1 MYGSCDVTK
10 VTGFGFPLQLKGKTI
25 LAMVLVGLLPLVLSL
40 LLTYFEEK
48 RALREAAGITLKG
61 IAVEVAR
68 KVETQIVRGIN
79 EAQQL
84 ATIPFIRNAV
94 TNSNRSYVDKNTDE
108 IQGLIQEWQ
117 DRWRAQASQDQFPV
131 FINTYATD
139 YLTQWHAIRKS
150 DYLAI
155 VVVDNQGALVLSSF
169 PQVGFFHGKS
179 LWWQEVMQQREMEAF
194 VSDLSF
200 APAFGTHV
208 LNVAVPLWD
217 DDRHN
222 VVGAISILLR
232 RDSLFRSISEVAA
245 GETGHAMLVTTDG
258 EPILCPT
265 FSLEEHNVPA
275 SIVAAFQ
282 QRVAGWLVADP
293 DSHGAHN
300 AIVGYSPLHV
310 GVALSPQSF
319 AGKSWHMLVS
329 QDPAET
335 YAPLD
340 QLLIKVLSYGVV
352 VFVILWGAGIVVA
365 GRIVR
370 PIQALSEGA
379 EQFSRGKLAEHIDI
393 RTGDEIERLAE
404 TFNAMAGNLQRSF
417 SQLNQKVEEIGRL
430 EEKYRDLIENAP
442 EMIHQLDPSGRF
454 VHVNSTE
461 LQKLGYSRSDMLEMS
476 LWDIVPV
483 EQQDAVRAYVKG
495 LALDGTRTIETVFCT
510 QSQELIDV
518 EIHSTTLVDP
528 HTHSVVYS
536 RGFVRDITD
545 RKALQGEV
553 ERYTNHL
560 EDLVR
565 ERTQQ
570 LSDSEAGYKALFD
583 LAADSIV
590 VVDLDG
596 RVVDVNARARE
607 ILGYATSDLAGDSF
621 VNLVS
626 TVFQETSQKLLH
638 RVSQGESTVPTTE
651 IEISDR
657 SGVRRSMEMDLVRI
671 DMGPRSSIMVQLRDI
686 TEHKKLEVTL
696 QRYNEVLEEKVVER
710 TREIEQAKVY
720 IESLLENA
728 NDVIYTLDVDLRFTY
743 LNSKVEAWGYRKED
757 LIGKPYLSLL
767 SKRFRSR
774 YLQETLDMG
783 TKQDY
788 EAEIVSRNGEL
799 RSVLVSVAPLLNDA
813 GEQEGV
819 LGIARD
825 ITERKQL
832 EQQVQNA
839 ERLAAVGKLAAGV
852 AHEIN
857 NPLGGILNCLYNIR
871 KGTLTPE
878 RSQEYLH
885 FMEDGV
891 QRVQRIVRQLLD
903 FSQQRELE
911 LTMVDLHPI
920 LDRVGVLTEHV
931 FVEKHA
937 VLKKTYD
944 ETLPLILVDAAMI
957 EQVIMNLMLN
967 AVQSLQQGG
976 SVSLETRKHEEA
988 CEIIVE
994 DNGCGIPLHVRP
1006 HIFDPFFT
1014 TKGTGEGTG
1023 LGLSVSLGIVQRHGG
1038 EMVVESEEGKGTRF
1052 TVRLPLVRSRV
1063 PSMVKVGP

>member
-1 MYGSCDVTK
+1 
-10 VTGFGFPLQLKGKTI
+10 
-25 LAMVLVGLLPLVLSL
+25 MVLVGLLPLVLSL

-48 RALREAAGITLKG
+48 RALREAAGITMKG

-68 KVETQIVRGIN
+68 KVETQIIRGVN

-94 TNSNRSYVDKNTDE
+94 ISSNRSYVDKNADE
-108 IQGLIQEWQ
+108 IQALIQEWQ
-117 DRWRAQASQDQFPV
+117 DRWRAQSSQDEFPV
-131 FINTYATD
+131 FINKYATD
-139 YLTQWHAIRKS
+139 YLIQWHAIRKS

-155 VVVDNQGALVLSSF
+155 VVVDDHGALVLSSF
-169 PQVGFFHGKS
+169 PQVGFSHGTR
-179 LWWQEVMQQREMEAF
+179 LWFQAVMEQRETQAF

-200 APAFGTHV
+200 DPGFGTHV
-208 LNVAVPLWD
+208 LNVGVPIWD
-217 DDRHN
+217 DARHN
-222 VVGAISILLR
+222 MVGAISILLR
-232 RDSLFRSISEVAA
+232 RDSLFRSLSEVAA

-258 EPILCPT
+258 MPILCPT
-265 FSLEEHNVPA
+265 LSLEEHAIPA
-275 SIVAAFQ
+275 SLMGAFQ
-282 QRVAGWLVADP
+282 QDTAGWLVANP
-293 DSHGAHN
+293 DSHGAQH
-300 AIVGYSPLHV
+300 AIVGYAPLHL
-310 GVALSPQSF
+310 GVPLATQSF
-319 AGKSWHMLVS
+319 GGKSWHMLVS
-329 QDPAET
+329 QDPSET

-340 QLLIKVLSYGVV
+340 QLLIKVLSYGAA
-352 VFVILWGAGIVVA
+352 VFVILWGVGIVVA
-365 GRIVR
+365 GRIVK
-370 PIQALSEGA
+370 PIQALSEGV
-379 EQFSRGKLAEHIDI
+379 EQFGSGNFVEHIDI

-404 TFNAMAGNLQRSF
+404 TFNGMAGNLQRSF

-461 LQKLGYSRSDMLEMS
+461 LHKLGYSLSDMLNMS
-476 LWDIVPV
+476 LWDIVPA
-483 EQQDAVRAYVKG
+483 EHQEAVKAYVRG
-495 LALDGTRTIETVFCT
+495 LALDGARTIETAFRT
-510 QSQELIDV
+510 QSQKIIEV

-528 HTHSVVYS
+528 LTHSVVYS

-553 ERYTNHL
+553 ERYTNRL
-560 EDLVR
+560 EDLVT

-596 RVVDVNARARE
+596 RIVDVNARARD
-607 ILGYATSDLAGDSF
+607 ILGYAPSDLAGDSF
-621 VNLVS
+621 VKLVS
-626 TVFQETSQKLLH
+626 PVFQEASQNLLE
-638 RVSQGESTVPTTE
+638 RVSQGASIVPTTE
-651 IEISDR
+651 IETLDR
-657 SGVRRSMEMDLVRI
+657 HGTIKSMEMDVVRI
-671 DMGPRSSIMVQLRDI
+671 DMGLRSSIMVQLRDI
-686 TEHKKLEVTL
+686 TEHKKLELTL
-696 QRYNEVLEEKVVER
+696 QRYNEALEEKVVER
-710 TREIEQAKVY
+710 TREIEQAKAY

-783 TKQDY
+783 RKQDY
-788 EAEIVSRNGEL
+788 EVEIVTRHGEL

-813 GEQEGV
+813 GEKLGV

-825 ITERKQL
+825 ITERKHL
-832 EQQVQNA
+832 EQQVQNS
-839 ERLAAVGKLAAGV
+839 ERLASIGQLAAGV

-885 FMEDGV
+885 FMEDGLH
-891 QRVQRIVRQLLD
+891 RVQRIVRQLLD

-911 LTMVDLHPI
+911 LTMADIHPI
-920 LDRVGVLTEHV
+920 LDRVVVLTEHA
-931 FVEKHA
+931 FVERHA

-944 ETLPLILVDAAMI
+944 ETLPLILVDAPMI
-957 EQVIMNLMLN
+957 EQVIMNLVLN
-967 AVQSLQQGG
+967 AVQSLQKEGY
-976 SVSLETRKHEEA
+976 VSLRTRKHEEI

-994 DNGCGIPLHVRP
+994 DNGCGIALNVRP

-1038 EMVVESEEGKGTRF
+1038 EMLVDSEEGKGTRF

-1063 PSMVKVGP
+1063 PSMVKVGS

>member
-1 MYGSCDVTK
+1 VTK
-10 VTGFGFPLQLKGKTI
+10 VKRFGFPLQLKGKTI

-48 RALREAAGITLKG
+48 RALREAAGITMKG

-68 KVETQIVRGIN
+68 KVETQIIRGIN

-84 ATIPFIRNAV
+84 ATIPFIRSAV
-94 TNSNRSYVDKNTDE
+94 INSNRSYMDKNDKE
-108 IQGLIQEWQ
+108 IQALIQEWQ
-117 DRWRAQASQDQFPV
+117 DRWRAQSSQDEFPV
-131 FINTYATD
+131 FINKYATD

-155 VVVDNQGALVLSSF
+155 VVVDNEGALVLSSF

-179 LWWQEVMQQREMEAF
+179 LWWQAVMQERETQAF

-200 APAFGTHV
+200 DPGFGTHV
-208 LNVAVPLWD
+208 LNVAVPIWD
-217 DDRHN
+217 DDRQN
-222 VVGAISILLR
+222 MVGAISILLR

-245 GETGHAMLVTTDG
+245 GKTGHAMLVTTDG
-258 EPILCPT
+258 IPLLCPT
-265 FSLEEHNVPA
+265 LSLEEHDISA
-275 SIVAAFQ
+275 SMVGAFQ
-282 QRVAGWLVADP
+282 QNLAGWLVADP
-293 DSHGAHN
+293 DSHGAQH
-300 AIVGYSPLHV
+300 AIVGYAQLHLGVPL
-310 GVALSPQSF
+310 ASESF
-319 AGKSWHMLVS
+319 GGKSWQMLAS

-340 QLLIKVLSYGVV
+340 QLLIKVLSYGVA
-352 VFVILWGAGIVVA
+352 VFVVLWGAGILVA
-365 GRIVR
+365 GRIVK
-370 PIQALSEGA
+370 PIQALSEGV
-379 EQFSRGKLAEHIDI
+379 EQFGSGNLVEHIDI

-404 TFNAMAGNLQRSF
+404 TFNGMAGNLQRSF

-461 LQKLGYSRSDMLEMS
+461 LQKLGYSLSDMLTMS
-476 LWDIVPV
+476 LWDIVPT
-483 EQQDAVRAYVKG
+483 EHQATVRAYVQG
-495 LALDGTRTIETVFCT
+495 LALDGARTIETVFRT
-510 QSQELIDV
+510 QSQKVIEV

-528 HTHSVVYS
+528 ETHSIVFS

-553 ERYTNHL
+553 ARYTNQL
-560 EDLVR
+560 EDLVTD
-565 ERTQQ
+565 RTQQ
-570 LSDSEAGYKALFD
+570 LSDSEAGYKALFN
-583 LAADSIV
+583 LAADSIF

-596 RVVDVNARARE
+596 QVVDGNARARD
-607 ILGYATSDLAGDSF
+607 ILGYASSDLAGESF
-621 VNLVS
+621 VKLVS
-626 TVFQETSQKLLH
+626 PDFQETSQNMLE
-638 RVSQGESTVPTTE
+638 RVSQGEPTVPTTE
-651 IEISDR
+651 IETVDR
-657 SGVRRSMEMDLVRI
+657 HGTIKSMEMDLVRI

-686 TEHKKLEVTL
+686 TEHKRLEVTL
-696 QRYNEVLEEKVVER
+696 QRYNEALEEKVVER

-743 LNSKVEAWGYRKED
+743 VNGKVEAWGYRKED

-783 TKQDY
+783 EKQVY
-788 EAEIVSRNGEL
+788 EVEIMSGHGEL

-813 GEQEGV
+813 GGQQGV

-832 EQQVQNA
+832 EQQVQNS
-839 ERLAAVGKLAAGV
+839 ERLASIGQLAAGV

-857 NPLGGILNCLYNIR
+857 NPLGGILNCLYNIQ

-885 FMEDGV
+885 FMEDGLR
-891 QRVQRIVRQLLD
+891 RVQRIVRQLLD

-911 LTMVDLHPI
+911 LALADLHHI
-920 LDRVGVLTEHV
+920 LDRVVVLTEHV
-931 FVEKHA
+931 FVERHA
-937 VLKKTYD
+937 VLKKNYD
-944 ETLPLILVDAAMI
+944 ETLPSLLVDGAMI
-957 EQVIMNLMLN
+957 EQVIMNLVLN

-976 SVSLETRKHEEA
+976 HVSLETRKHEEV

-994 DNGCGIPLHVRP
+994 DNGCGIASNVRP

-1038 EMVVESEEGKGTRF
+1038 EMLVESEEGKGTRF
-1052 TVRLPLVRSRV
+1052 TVRLPFARSRM
-1063 PSMVKVGP
+1063 PSMVKVGS

>member
-1 MYGSCDVTK
+1 MK
-10 VTGFGFPLQLKGKTI
+10 RFGFPLQLKGKTI
-25 LAMVLVGLLPLVLSL
+25 LAVVLVGLLPLVLSL

-48 RALREAAGITLKG
+48 RALREAAGITMKG

-68 KVETQIVRGIN
+68 KVETQIVRSIN

-84 ATIPFIRNAV
+84 ATIPFIRSAV
-94 TNSNRSYVDKNTDE
+94 INSNQSYVYKSAEE
-108 IQGLIQEWQ
+108 IQALIQEWQ
-117 DRWRAQASQDQFPV
+117 DSWRAQSTQDEFPA
-131 FINTYATD
+131 FINAYATD

-155 VVVDNQGALVLSSF
+155 VVVDNKGALVLSSF
-169 PQVGFFHGKS
+169 PQVGFFHGNS
-179 LWWQEVMQQREMEAF
+179 LWWQAVMQPGETQAF

-200 APAFGTHV
+200 DPGFGTHV
-208 LNVAVPLWD
+208 LNVGVPIWD
-217 DDRHN
+217 DARKKI
-222 VVGAISILLR
+222 VGAISILLR
-232 RDSLFRSISEVAA
+232 RDSLFRSISEVGA
-245 GETGHAMLVTTDG
+245 GKTGHAMLVTTDG
-258 EPILCPT
+258 IPILCPVL
-265 FSLEEHNVPA
+265 SLEEHAISAMMVG
-275 SIVAAFQ
+275 AFQ
-282 QRVAGWLVADP
+282 DRPGWLVADP

-300 AIVGYSPLHV
+300 AIVGYSPLHF
-310 GVALSPQSF
+310 GVALAPQSF
-319 AGKSWHMLVS
+319 GGKSWEMLAS

-340 QLLIKVLSYGVV
+340 QLLIKVLSYGMA

-370 PIQALSEGA
+370 PIQALSEGV
-379 EQFSRGKLAEHIDI
+379 EQFSSGKLAGHIDI

-404 TFNAMAGNLQRSF
+404 RFNAMAGNLQRSF
-417 SQLNQKVEEIGRL
+417 LQLNQKVEEVGRL

-461 LQKLGYSRSDMLEMS
+461 LEKLGYSRSDMLEMF
-476 LWDIVPV
+476 LWNIVPAAHQELVKSYV
-483 EQQDAVRAYVKG
+483 EG
-495 LALDGTRTIETVFCT
+495 LASDGTRTIETVFCT
-510 QSQELIDV
+510 HSQELIDV

-528 HTHSVVYS
+528 HTHSMVYS

-553 ERYTNHL
+553 ERYTNRL
-560 EDLVR
+560 EDLVS

-570 LSDSEAGYKALFD
+570 LADSEAGYKALFD
-583 LAADSIV
+583 LATDSIV

-607 ILGYATSDLAGDSF
+607 VLGYDPSDLAGDSF
-621 VNLVS
+621 VKLVFP
-626 TVFQETSQKLLH
+626 VFQEASRNVLQ
-638 RVSQGESTVPTTE
+638 RVSQGEPTVPTTE

-657 SGVRRSMEMDLVRI
+657 SGVRRSMEMDVVRI
-671 DMGPRSSIMVQLRDI
+671 DMGSRSSIMVQLRDI

-696 QRYNEVLEEKVVER
+696 QRYNEALEEKVMER

-743 LNSKVEAWGYRKED
+743 LNSKVEVWGYRKED

-788 EAEIVSRNGEL
+788 EAEIVSRHGEL

-839 ERLAAVGKLAAGV
+839 ERLASVGQLAAGV

-885 FMEDGV
+885 FMEDGL

-911 LTMVDLHPI
+911 LALVDLHPI
-920 LDRVGVLTEHV
+920 LDRVAVLTEHV
-931 FVEKHA
+931 FAERHA
-937 VLKKTYD
+937 VLKKAYD
-944 ETLPLILVDAAMI
+944 ETLPSLMVDAPMI
-957 EQVIMNLMLN
+957 EQVIMNLVLN
-967 AVQSLQQGG
+967 AVQSLQPGG
-976 SVSLETRKHEEA
+976 SVSLETRKHEEV

-994 DNGCGIPLHVRP
+994 DNGCGIAAHVRP

-1038 EMVVESEEGKGTRF
+1038 EMVVDSEEGKGTRF

-1063 PSMVKVGP
+1063 PSMVKVG

>member
-1 MYGSCDVTK
+1 MTK
-10 VTGFGFPLQLKGKTI
+10 VTRFGFPLQLKGKTI
-25 LAMVLVGLLPLVLSL
+25 LAVVLVGLLPLVLSL

-48 RALREAAGITLKG
+48 RALREAAGITMKG

-68 KVETQIVRGIN
+68 KVETQIIRSIN

-84 ATIPFIRNAV
+84 ATIPFIRSAV
-94 TNSNRSYVDKNTDE
+94 INSNQSYVYKSAEE
-108 IQGLIQEWQ
+108 IQDLIQQWQ
-117 DRWRAQASQDQFPV
+117 DSWQAQSNQDEFPV
-131 FINTYATD
+131 FINKYATD

-155 VVVDNQGALVLSSF
+155 VVVDNKGALVLSSF
-169 PQVGFFHGKS
+169 PQVGFFHGNS
-179 LWWQEVMQQREMEAF
+179 LWWQSVMQSGETQAF

-200 APAFGTHV
+200 DPGFGTHV
-208 LNVAVPLWD
+208 LNVGVPIWD
-217 DDRHN
+217 DARKHI
-222 VVGAISILLR
+222 VGAISILLR

-245 GETGHAMLVTTDG
+245 GKTGHAMLVTTDG
-258 EPILCPT
+258 MPILCPT
-265 FSLEEHNVPA
+265 LSLEEHALSPKMVG
-275 SIVAAFQ
+275 AFQ
-282 QRVAGWLVADP
+282 PNISGWLVADP
-293 DSHGAHN
+293 DSHGAQH
-300 AIVGYSPLHV
+300 AIVGYAPLHV
-310 GVALSPQSF
+310 GVPLASQSF
-319 AGKSWHMLVS
+319 GGKSWQMLVS
-329 QDPAET
+329 QDPSET

-340 QLLIKVLSYGVV
+340 QLLMKVLTYGLA

-365 GRIVR
+365 GRIVK
-370 PIQALSEGA
+370 PIQALSEGV
-379 EQFSRGKLAEHIDI
+379 EQFGSGNLVEHIDI

-404 TFNAMAGNLQRSF
+404 TFNGMAGNLQRSF
-417 SQLNQKVEEIGRL
+417 SQLNQKVEEVGRL

-442 EMIHQLDPSGRF
+442 EMIHQLDPAGHF

-461 LQKLGYSRSDMLEMS
+461 LEKLGYTLSHMLEMS
-476 LWDIVPV
+476 LWDIVPI
-483 EQQDAVRAYVKG
+483 EQQEAVKTYVKG
-495 LALDGTRTIETVFCT
+495 LALDGSRTIETVFRT
-510 QSQELIDV
+510 QSQKMIEV

-528 HTHSVVYS
+528 DTQAIVFS

-553 ERYTNHL
+553 ARYTNRL
-560 EDLVR
+560 EDLVT

-570 LSDSEAGYKALFD
+570 LSDSEAGYKALFN
-583 LAADSIV
+583 LAADSIF
-590 VVDLDG
+590 VVDFEG
-596 RVVDVNARARE
+596 RVVDGNARARD
-607 ILGYATSDLAGDSF
+607 IFGYASLDFSDESF
-621 VNLVS
+621 VKVIS
-626 TVFQETSQKLLH
+626 PDFQEISQHLLE
-638 RVSQGESTVPTTE
+638 RVRQGEPTVPTTE
-651 IEISDR
+651 IQTMDR
-657 SGVRRSMEMDLVRI
+657 YGTIKSMEMDLVQI

-686 TEHKKLEVTL
+686 TEHKTLEVTL
-696 QRYNEVLEEKVVER
+696 QQYNEALEEKVVER

-743 LNSKVEAWGYRKED
+743 VNGKVEAWGYRKED

-774 YLQETLDMG
+774 HLQETLDMSA
-783 TKQDY
+783 KQVY
-788 EAEIVSRNGEL
+788 EVEIMSGHGEL
-799 RSVLVSVAPLLNDA
+799 RSVLVSVAPLMNDA
-813 GEQEGV
+813 GGQQGV

-832 EQQVQNA
+832 EQQVQNS
-839 ERLAAVGKLAAGV
+839 ERLASIGQLAAGV

-878 RSQEYLH
+878 RAQEYLH
-885 FMEDGV
+885 FMEDGL

-911 LTMVDLHPI
+911 LALADLHPI
-920 LDRVGVLTEHV
+920 LDRVVVLTEHV
-931 FVEKHA
+931 FVERHA
-937 VLKKTYD
+937 VLKKHYD
-944 ETLPLILVDAAMI
+944 ETLPQLLVDGAMI
-957 EQVIMNLMLN
+957 EQVVMNLVLN

-976 SVSLETRKHEEA
+976 YVRLETRRHEDV
-988 CEIIVE
+988 CEIVVE
-994 DNGCGIPLHVRP
+994 DNGCGIASKVRP

-1038 EMVVESEEGKGTRF
+1038 EMLVESEEGKGTRF
-1052 TVRLPLVRSRV
+1052 MVRLPLVRSRM
-1063 PSMVKVGP
+1063 PSMVKVSS

>member
-1 MYGSCDVTK
+1 
-10 VTGFGFPLQLKGKTI
+10 
-25 LAMVLVGLLPLVLSL
+25 MVLVGLLPLVLSL

-48 RALREAAGITLKG
+48 RALREAAGITMKG

-68 KVETQIVRGIN
+68 KVETQIIRSIN

-84 ATIPFIRNAV
+84 ATIPFLRSAV
-94 TNSNRSYVDKNTDE
+94 INSNQSYVYKNTEE
-108 IQGLIQEWQ
+108 IQALIQGWQ
-117 DRWRAQASQDQFPV
+117 DSWRAQSTQDEFPV
-131 FINTYATD
+131 FINKYATD

-155 VVVDNQGALVLSSF
+155 VVVDNKGALVLSSF
-169 PQVGFFHGKS
+169 PQVGFFHGNS
-179 LWWQEVMQQREMEAF
+179 LWWQAVMQQGEMQAF

-200 APAFGTHV
+200 DPGFGTHV
-208 LNVAVPLWD
+208 LNIGVPIWD
-217 DDRHN
+217 DAREKRL
-222 VVGAISILLR
+222 GAISILLR

-245 GETGHAMLVTTDG
+245 GKTGHAMLVTTDG
-258 EPILCPT
+258 IPILCPT
-265 FSLEEHNVPA
+265 LSLEEHTVPA
-275 SIVAAFQ
+275 GIVGAFQ
-282 QRVAGWLVADP
+282 QGIAGWLVADP
-293 DSHGAHN
+293 DAHGARH
-300 AIVGYSPLHV
+300 AIVGYAPLHL
-310 GVALSPQSF
+310 GVPLAPESF
-319 AGKSWHMLVS
+319 GGKSWQMLAS

-340 QLLIKVLSYGVV
+340 QLLIKVLSYGVA

-370 PIQALSEGA
+370 PIQALSEGV
-379 EQFSRGKLAEHIDI
+379 EQFSRGNLAEHIDI

-461 LQKLGYSRSDMLEMS
+461 LQKLGYALPDMLEMA
-476 LWDIVPV
+476 LWDIVPS
-483 EQQDAVRAYVKG
+483 EQQFAVKAYVQG
-495 LALDGTRTIETVFCT
+495 LASDGARTIETVFCT
-510 QSQELIDV
+510 QSERVIDV

-528 HTHSVVYS
+528 GTQSVVYS

-545 RKALQGEV
+545 RKALQREV
-553 ERYTNHL
+553 ERHTNQL
-560 EDLVR
+560 EDLVT

-570 LSDSEAGYKALFD
+570 LSDSEAGYKALFN
-583 LAADSIV
+583 LAADSIFV
-590 VVDLDG
+590 VGLEGQVL
-596 RVVDVNARARE
+596 DVNARARD
-607 ILGYATSDLAGDSF
+607 IFGYAPSDLAGDSF
-621 VNLVS
+621 VKLVS
-626 TVFQETSQKLLH
+626 PGFQEASQNLLE
-638 RVSQGESTVPTTE
+638 RVSQGEPHVPTTE
-651 IEISDR
+651 IETSDR
-657 SGVRRSMEMDLVRI
+657 QGLLKSMEMDLVRI

-696 QRYNEVLEEKVVER
+696 QRYNEALEEKVVER

-743 LNSKVEAWGYRKED
+743 LNGKVEAWGYQKED
-757 LIGKPYLSLL
+757 LIGKPFLSLL

-774 YLQETLDMG
+774 HLQETLDMG
-783 TKQDY
+783 AKQDY
-788 EAEIVSRNGEL
+788 EVEIVSRHGEL
-799 RSVLVSVAPLLNDA
+799 RSVLVSVAPLLNNE
-813 GEQEGV
+813 GGQLGV

-832 EQQVQNA
+832 EQQVQNS
-839 ERLAAVGKLAAGV
+839 ERLASIGQLAAGV

-878 RSQEYLH
+878 RAQEYLH
-885 FMEDGV
+885 FMEDGL

-911 LTMVDLHPI
+911 LALANLHPI

-931 FVEKHA
+931 FVERQA
-937 VLKKTYD
+937 VLEKHYD
-944 ETLPLILVDAAMI
+944 ESLPSLMIDAPMI
-957 EQVIMNLMLN
+957 EQVLMNLVLN
-967 AVQSLQQGG
+967 AVQSLQKGG
-976 SVSLETRKHEEA
+976 HVSLTTRKHDDA
-988 CEIIVE
+988 CEILVE
-994 DNGCGIPLHVRP
+994 DNGCGIASHVRP

-1014 TKGTGEGTG
+1014 TKGTGEGSG

-1038 EMVVESEEGKGTRF
+1038 EMLVESEEGKGTRF
-1052 TVRLPLVRSRV
+1052 TVRLPLIRSRM
-1063 PSMVKVGP
+1063 PSMVKVST

>member
-1 MYGSCDVTK
+1 M
-10 VTGFGFPLQLKGKTI
+10 
-25 LAMVLVGLLPLVLSL
+25 LA
-40 LLTYFEEK
+40 
-48 RALREAAGITLKG
+48 
-61 IAVEVAR
+61 
-68 KVETQIVRGIN
+68 
-79 EAQQL
+79 
-84 ATIPFIRNAV
+84 
-94 TNSNRSYVDKNTDE
+94 
-108 IQGLIQEWQ
+108 
-117 DRWRAQASQDQFPV
+117 
-131 FINTYATD
+131 
-139 YLTQWHAIRKS
+139 
-150 DYLAI
+150 
-155 VVVDNQGALVLSSF
+155 
-169 PQVGFFHGKS
+169 
-179 LWWQEVMQQREMEAF
+179 
-194 VSDLSF
+194 
-200 APAFGTHV
+200 
-208 LNVAVPLWD
+208 
-217 DDRHN
+217 
-222 VVGAISILLR
+222 
-232 RDSLFRSISEVAA
+232 
-245 GETGHAMLVTTDG
+245 
-258 EPILCPT
+258 
-265 FSLEEHNVPA
+265 
-275 SIVAAFQ
+275 
-282 QRVAGWLVADP
+282 
-293 DSHGAHN
+293 
-300 AIVGYSPLHV
+300 
-310 GVALSPQSF
+310 
-319 AGKSWHMLVS
+319 S

-340 QLLIKVLSYGVV
+340 QLLIKVLSYGVA

-370 PIQALSEGA
+370 PIQALSEGV
-379 EQFSRGKLAEHIDI
+379 EQFSTGNLVEHIDI

-430 EEKYRDLIENAP
+430 EEKYRDLIENSP
-442 EMIHQLDPSGRF
+442 EMIHQLDPAGRF

-476 LWDIVPV
+476 LWDIVPA
-483 EQQDAVRAYVKG
+483 EHQETVRAYVRG
-495 LALDGTRTIETVFCT
+495 LALDGARTIETVFCT
-510 QSQELIDV
+510 QLQELIDV

-528 HTHSVVYS
+528 HTRSVVYS

-553 ERYTNHL
+553 ERYTNQL
-560 EDLVR
+560 EDLVT

-596 RVVDVNARARE
+596 RVVDVNARAQK
-607 ILGYATSDLAGDSF
+607 ILGYAPSDLAGGSF
-621 VNLVS
+621 VKLVAP
-626 TVFQETSQKLLH
+626 VFQEASRNLLE
-638 RVSQGESTVPTTE
+638 RVRQGESAVPTTE
-651 IEISDR
+651 IETLDR
-657 SGVRRSMEMDLVRI
+657 HGTIKSMEMDVVRI
-671 DMGPRSSIMVQLRDI
+671 DMGSRSSIMVQLRDI

-696 QRYNEVLEEKVVER
+696 QRYNEALEEKVVER
-710 TREIEQAKVY
+710 TKEIEQAKVY

-788 EAEIVSRNGEL
+788 EAEIVSRHGEL

-813 GEQEGV
+813 GVQEGV

-832 EQQVQNA
+832 EQQVQNS
-839 ERLAAVGKLAAGV
+839 ERLAAVGQLAAGV

-885 FMEDGV
+885 FMEDGL

-911 LTMVDLHPI
+911 LTMTDLHPI

-931 FVEKHA
+931 FVEQHA

-944 ETLPLILVDAAMI
+944 EALPLILVDAPMI
-957 EQVIMNLMLN
+957 EQVIMNLVLN

-976 SVSLETRKHEEA
+976 YVSLETRKHEES

-994 DNGCGIPLHVRP
+994 DNGCGIALHVRP

-1063 PSMVKVGP
+1063 PSMVKVRS

>member
-1 MYGSCDVTK
+1 
-10 VTGFGFPLQLKGKTI
+10 
-25 LAMVLVGLLPLVLSL
+25 MVLVGLLPLILSL

-48 RALREAAGITLKG
+48 RALREAAGITMKG

-68 KVETQIVRGIN
+68 KVETQIIRSIN

-84 ATIPFIRNAV
+84 ATIPFIRSAV
-94 TNSNRSYVDKNTDE
+94 INSNQSYVYKSAEE
-108 IQGLIQEWQ
+108 IQALIQEWQ
-117 DRWRAQASQDQFPV
+117 DSWRAESTQDEFPV
-131 FINTYATD
+131 FVNKYATD

-155 VVVDNQGALVLSSF
+155 VVVDNKGALVVSSF
-169 PQVGFFHGKS
+169 PQVGFFHGNS
-179 LWWQEVMQQREMEAF
+179 LWWQSVMQQGETQAF

-200 APAFGTHV
+200 DPGFGTHV
-208 LNVAVPLWD
+208 LNVGVPIWD
-217 DDRHN
+217 DARKKI
-222 VVGAISILLR
+222 VGAISILLR

-245 GETGHAMLVTTDG
+245 GKTGHAMLVTTDG
-258 EPILCPT
+258 IPILCPT
-265 FSLEEHNVPA
+265 LSLEEHAISSRMVG
-275 SIVAAFQ
+275 AFQ
-282 QRVAGWLVADP
+282 QDLAGWLVADP
-293 DSHGAHN
+293 DSHGAQH
-300 AIVGYSPLHV
+300 AIVGYASLHLGVPL
-310 GVALSPQSF
+310 AAQSF
-319 AGKSWHMLVS
+319 GGKSWQMLAS
-329 QDPAET
+329 QDPSET

-340 QLLIKVLSYGVV
+340 QLLIKVLSYGVA
-352 VFVILWGAGIVVA
+352 VFVILWGVGIVVA
-365 GRIVR
+365 GRILK
-370 PIQALSEGA
+370 PIQALSEGV
-379 EQFSRGKLAEHIDI
+379 EQFGSGNLGKHIDI

-404 TFNAMAGNLQRSF
+404 TFNGMAGNLQRSF
-417 SQLNQKVEEIGRL
+417 SQLNQKVEEVGRL

-461 LQKLGYSRSDMLEMS
+461 LQKLGYTLPHMLEMS
-476 LWDIVPV
+476 LWDIVPS
-483 EQQDAVRAYVKG
+483 EHRDSVRAYVQG

-510 QSQELIDV
+510 QSQKEIEV
-518 EIHSTTLVDP
+518 EIHSTTLVEPD
-528 HTHSVVYS
+528 TQSIVFS

-553 ERYTNHL
+553 AHYTNQL
-560 EDLVR
+560 EDLVS

-570 LSDSEAGYKALFD
+570 LSDSEAGYKALFN
-583 LAADSIV
+583 LAADSIF

-596 RVVDVNARARE
+596 QVVDGNARARD
-607 ILGYATSDLAGDSF
+607 ILGYAPSELVGESF
-621 VNLVS
+621 VKVVS
-626 TVFQETSQKLLH
+626 SEFQETSQNLLEQ
-638 RVSQGESTVPTTE
+638 VSQGVPSAPTTE
-651 IEISDR
+651 IKTVDR
-657 SGVRRSMEMDLVRI
+657 HGMMKSMEMDLVRI

-686 TEHKKLEVTL
+686 TEHKNLEATL
-696 QRYNEVLEEKVVER
+696 QQYNDALEEKVAER

-743 LNSKVEAWGYRKED
+743 LNGKVEAWGYRKED

-774 YLQETLDMG
+774 YLQETLDMSAKQVYEVEIMSG
-783 TKQDY
+783 T
-788 EAEIVSRNGEL
+788 GEL
-799 RSVLVSVAPLLNDA
+799 RSVLISVAPLKDDA
-813 GEQEGV
+813 GGQQGV

-832 EQQVQNA
+832 EQQVQSS
-839 ERLAAVGKLAAGV
+839 ERLASIGQLAAGV

-885 FMEDGV
+885 FMEDGL

-903 FSQQRELE
+903 FSQQRQLE
-911 LTMVDLHPI
+911 LVLADLHHI
-920 LDRVGVLTEHV
+920 LDRVVVLTEHV
-931 FVEKHA
+931 FVERHA
-937 VLKKTYD
+937 VLKKQYD
-944 ETLPLILVDAAMI
+944 EKLPALLVDGAMI
-957 EQVIMNLMLN
+957 EQVIMNLVLN
-967 AVQSLQQGG
+967 AVQSLQPGG
-976 SVSLETRKHEEA
+976 YVSLETRKNEDA
-988 CEIIVE
+988 CEIVVE
-994 DNGCGIPLHVRP
+994 DNGCGIASNVRP

-1038 EMVVESEEGKGTRF
+1038 EMLVESEEGKGTRF
-1052 TVRLPLVRSRV
+1052 AVRLPLVRSRT
-1063 PSMVKVGP
+1063 PSMAKVGS

>member
-1 MYGSCDVTK
+1 MTK

-25 LAMVLVGLLPLVLSL
+25 LAIVLVGLLPLILSL

-48 RALREAAGITLKG
+48 RALREAAGITMKG

-68 KVETQIVRGIN
+68 KVETQVVRSIN

-84 ATIPFIRNAV
+84 ATIPFIRSAV
-94 TNSNRSYVDKNTDE
+94 VSSNQSYVYKSAEE
-108 IQGLIQEWQ
+108 IQALIQEWQ
-117 DRWRAQASQDQFPV
+117 DSWRAQSSPDEFPA
-131 FINTYATD
+131 FINKYATD

-155 VVVDNQGALVLSSF
+155 VVVDNKGALVLSSF
-169 PQVGFFHGKS
+169 PQVGFFHGNS
-179 LWWQEVMQQREMEAF
+179 PWWQAVMQEKETQAF

-200 APAFGTHV
+200 DPGFGTHV
-208 LNVAVPLWD
+208 LNVGVPIWD
-217 DDRHN
+217 DARQKI
-222 VVGAISILLR
+222 VGAISILLR

-245 GETGHAMLVTTDG
+245 GKTGHVMLVTTDG
-258 EPILCPT
+258 IPILCPT
-265 FSLEEHNVPA
+265 LSLEEHNVPA
-275 SIVAAFQ
+275 SLVGAFQ
-282 QRVAGWLVADP
+282 EGIAGWLVADP
-293 DSHGAHN
+293 DSHGAQH
-300 AIVGYSPLHV
+300 AIVGYAPLHL
-310 GVALSPQSF
+310 GVPLSTQSF
-319 AGKSWHMLVS
+319 GGKSWQLLAS

-340 QLLIKVLSYGVV
+340 QLLIKVLSYGGA
-352 VFVILWGAGIVVA
+352 VFVILWGVGIVVA

-370 PIQALSEGA
+370 PIQALSEGV
-379 EQFSRGKLAEHIDI
+379 EKFGSGNLVDKITI

-404 TFNAMAGNLQRSF
+404 TFNGMAGNLQRSF
-417 SQLNQKVEEIGRL
+417 SQLNQKVEEIGQL

-442 EMIHQLDPSGRF
+442 EMIHQLDPTGRF

-461 LQKLGYSRSDMLEMS
+461 LQKLGYTLSAMLEMS
-476 LWDIVPV
+476 VWDIVPPTHQ
-483 EQQDAVRAYVKG
+483 EAMRAYVQG
-495 LALDGTRTIETVFCT
+495 LAMDGSRSIETVFRT
-510 QSQELIDV
+510 YSQKEIAV

-528 HTHSVVYS
+528 DTQSIVFS
-536 RGFVRDITD
+536 RGFVRDITE
-545 RKALQGEV
+545 RKALQEEV
-553 ERYTNHL
+553 ARYTNQL
-560 EDLVR
+560 EDLVSQ
-565 ERTQQ
+565 RTQQ
-570 LSDSEAGYKALFD
+570 LSDSEAGYKALFN
-583 LAADSIV
+583 LAADSIF
-590 VVDLDG
+590 VVDLAGHVIDG
-596 RVVDVNARARE
+596 NARARDT
-607 ILGYATSDLAGDSF
+607 LSYAHSELVGESF
-621 VNLVS
+621 LKVIVPD
-626 TVFQETSQKLLH
+626 FQEISLKLLGQ
-638 RVSQGESTVPTTE
+638 VSQGEPSVPTTE
-651 IEISDR
+651 IETVDR
-657 SGVRRSMEMDLVRI
+657 HGVIRSMEMDLVRI
-671 DMGPRSSIMVQLRDI
+671 DMGPRSSIMVQMRDI

-696 QRYNEVLEEKVVER
+696 QRYNEALEEKVVER
-710 TREIEQAKVY
+710 TREIEQAKIY

-743 LNSKVEAWGYRKED
+743 VNGKVEAWGYTKED

-783 TKQDY
+783 EKQVY
-788 EAEIVSRNGEL
+788 EVEIVSRHGEL

-813 GEQEGV
+813 GGQQGV

-832 EQQVQNA
+832 EQQVQHS
-839 ERLAAVGKLAAGV
+839 ERLASIGQLAAGV

-871 KGTLTPE
+871 KGTLTPA

-885 FMEDGV
+885 FMEDGL

-911 LTMVDLHPI
+911 LALADLHLI

-931 FVEKHA
+931 FVERHA
-937 VLKKTYD
+937 VLRKQYD
-944 ETLPLILVDAAMI
+944 TTLPPLMVDGALI
-957 EQVIMNLMLN
+957 EQVVMNLVLN
-967 AVQSLQQGG
+967 AVQSIQDGG
-976 SVSLETRKHEEA
+976 YVSLETQKHEDT

-994 DNGCGIPLHVRP
+994 DNGCGIAPNVRA

-1038 EMVVESEEGKGTRF
+1038 EMLVESEEGKGTRF
-1052 TVRLPLVRSRV
+1052 MVRLPFVRSRM
-1063 PSMVKVGP
+1063 PSMMKVSS

>member
-1 MYGSCDVTK
+1 MTK
-10 VTGFGFPLQLKGKTI
+10 VTRFGFPLQLKGKTI
-25 LAMVLVGLLPLVLSL
+25 LAVVLVGLLPLVLSL

-48 RALREAAGITLKG
+48 RALREAAGITMKG

-68 KVETQIVRGIN
+68 KVETQIIRSIN

-84 ATIPFIRNAV
+84 ATIPFIRSAV
-94 TNSNRSYVDKNTDE
+94 INSNQSYVYKSAEE
-108 IQGLIQEWQ
+108 IQALIQEWQ
-117 DRWRAQASQDQFPV
+117 DSWRAQSSQDQFPV
-131 FINTYATD
+131 FINKYATD
-139 YLTQWHAIRKS
+139 YLTKWHAIRKS

-155 VVVDNQGALVLSSF
+155 VVVDNKGALVLSSF
-169 PQVGFFHGKS
+169 PQVGFFHGSS
-179 LWWQEVMQQREMEAF
+179 LWWQAVMQSGETQAF

-200 APAFGTHV
+200 DPGFGTHV
-208 LNVAVPLWD
+208 LNVGVPIWD
-217 DDRHN
+217 DARSKI
-222 VVGAISILLR
+222 VGAISIRLR
-232 RDSLFRSISEVAA
+232 RDSLFRSISEVSA
-245 GETGHAMLVTTDG
+245 GKTGHAMLVTTDG
-258 EPILCPT
+258 IPILCPT
-265 FSLEEHNVPA
+265 LSLEEHAISSKMVG
-275 SIVAAFQ
+275 AFQ
-282 QRVAGWLVADP
+282 QDMAGWLVADP
-293 DSHGAHN
+293 DSHGAQH
-300 AIVGYSPLHV
+300 AIVGYAPLHL
-310 GVALSPQSF
+310 GVPLSAQSF
-319 AGKSWHMLVS
+319 GGKSWQMLAS
-329 QDPAET
+329 QDPSET

-340 QLLIKVLSYGVV
+340 QLLIKVLSYGGA
-352 VFVILWGAGIVVA
+352 VFVILWVAGIVVA
-365 GRIVR
+365 GRIVK
-370 PIQALSEGA
+370 PIQALSEGV
-379 EQFSRGKLAEHIDI
+379 EQFGSGNLVEPITI

-404 TFNAMAGNLQRSF
+404 TFNGMAGNLQRSF

-461 LQKLGYSRSDMLEMS
+461 LQKLGYSLADMLALS
-476 LWDIVPV
+476 LWDIVPTQHQETV
-483 EQQDAVRAYVKG
+483 KAYVRG
-495 LALDGTRTIETVFCT
+495 LASDGTRTIETVFRT
-510 QSQELIDV
+510 QSKKMIEV

-528 HTHSVVYS
+528 DTQSIVFS

-553 ERYTNHL
+553 ARYTNQL
-560 EDLVR
+560 EELVS

-570 LSDSEAGYKALFD
+570 LSDSEAGYKALFN
-583 LAADSIV
+583 LAADSIF
-590 VVDLDG
+590 VVDLEG
-596 RVVDVNARARE
+596 RVVDGNARARD
-607 ILGYATSDLAGDSF
+607 IFGYAPLDFAGESF
-621 VNLVS
+621 VKVVS
-626 TVFQETSQKLLH
+626 PDFQEISQNLLE
-638 RVSQGESTVPTTE
+638 RVRQGEPTVPTTE
-651 IEISDR
+651 IQTMDR
-657 SGVRRSMEMDLVRI
+657 HGTIKSMEMDLVQI

-686 TEHKKLEVTL
+686 TEHKTLEVTL
-696 QRYNEVLEEKVVER
+696 QQYNEALEEKVVER

-743 LNSKVEAWGYRKED
+743 LNGKVEAWGYRKED

-774 YLQETLDMG
+774 YLQETLDMSA
-783 TKQDY
+783 KQVY
-788 EAEIVSRNGEL
+788 EVEIMSGHGEL
-799 RSVLVSVAPLLNDA
+799 RSVLVSVAPLMNDA
-813 GEQEGV
+813 GGQQGV

-832 EQQVQNA
+832 EQQVQNS
-839 ERLAAVGKLAAGV
+839 ERLASIGQLAAGV

-878 RSQEYLH
+878 RTQEYLH
-885 FMEDGV
+885 FMEDGL

-911 LTMVDLHPI
+911 LALADLHPI
-920 LDRVGVLTEHV
+920 LDRVVVLTEHV
-931 FVEKHA
+931 FAERHA
-937 VLKKTYD
+937 VLKKHYD
-944 ETLPLILVDAAMI
+944 ETLPTLLVDGAMI
-957 EQVIMNLMLN
+957 EQVIMNLVLN

-976 SVSLETRKHEEA
+976 YVSLETRKLEDV

-994 DNGCGIPLHVRP
+994 DNGCGIASKVRP

-1038 EMVVESEEGKGTRF
+1038 EMLVESEEGKGTRF
-1052 TVRLPLVRSRV
+1052 TVRLPLVRSRM
-1063 PSMVKVGP
+1063 PSMVKVSS